1 MLYVAKCIKYVR
13 VSLNRM
19 LNLLKLNCN
28 VKKIVINDDL
38 KRDLNWFNTFLFVFN
53 GVSFYQ

>member
-1 MLYVAKCIKYVR
+1 MLYMAKCIKYVG

-28 VKKIVINDDL
+28 VKKIVINDDF

-53 GVSFYQ
+53 GVSFFQ